1 MEDLGHPVAYLV
13 AKKGIPVFSSDG
25 EKLGRVIKV
34 QAAPEANMFDGIV
47 FDTTRSPGGQS
58 FVDAPEVDGIFE
70 RGVVL
75 KIDAAEAADLPKP
88 RR

>member
-1 MEDLGHPVAYLV
+1 MEDLGHPVSYLV
-13 AKKGIPVFSSDG
+13 AKRGIAVFASDG
-25 EKLGRVIKV
+25 KKLGRVIKV

-47 FDTTRSPGGQS
+47 FDTNRGPGGRR
-58 FVDAPEVDGIFE
+58 FVDAPEVEAIYE

-75 KIDAAEAADLPKP
+75 KIDSAAAESLPKP